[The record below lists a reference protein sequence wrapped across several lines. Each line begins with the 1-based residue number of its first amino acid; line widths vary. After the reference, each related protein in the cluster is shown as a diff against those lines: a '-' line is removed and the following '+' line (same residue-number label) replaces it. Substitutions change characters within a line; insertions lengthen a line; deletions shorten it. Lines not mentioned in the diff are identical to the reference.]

1 MAAHFEELQSQLK
14 EIRSDL
20 EHTLETID
28 LFQ

>member
-1 MAAHFEELQSQLK
+1 MAAHFEELQSQFK
-14 EIRSDL
+14 EIGSDL